1 MPDEIVNTMRGFYE
15 SVASDGYAAA
25 IFCIGT
31 RGRPS
36 YEIPREQLSSL
47 LDQGF
52 KVSQVSVMVGVGLR
66 TVERRMTA
74 FGLSV
79 SGDI

>member
-1 MPDEIVNTMRGFYE
+1 MRGLYE
-15 SVASDGYAAA
+15 SVASDGYAGA

-31 RGRPS
+31 RGRPP
-36 YEIPREQLSSL
+36 YEIPREQLSFL

-52 KVSQVSVMVGVGLR
+52 KVSQVSVMLAVGLR

>member
-1 MPDEIVNTMRGFYE
+1 MPDEIVNTVRGLYE
-15 SVASDGYAAA
+15 SVASDGYATA

-36 YEIPREQLSSL
+36 YEIPREQLSFL

-52 KVSQVSVMVGVGLR
+52 KVSQVSVMLGVGLR

>member
-1 MPDEIVNTMRGFYE
+1 MPDEIVNTMRGLYE
-15 SVASDGYAAA
+15 SVASGGYAAA

-36 YEIPREQLSSL
+36 YEIPREQLSFL

-52 KVSQVSVMVGVGLR
+52 KVSQVSVMLGVGLR